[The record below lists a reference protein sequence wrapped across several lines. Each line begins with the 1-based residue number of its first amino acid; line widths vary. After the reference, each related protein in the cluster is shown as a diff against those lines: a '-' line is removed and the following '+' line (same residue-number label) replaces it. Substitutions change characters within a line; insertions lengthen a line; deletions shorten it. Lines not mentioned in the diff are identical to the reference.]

1 MEDQAEFS
9 ELIVYGRNAVSEAL
23 KSDRS
28 IDRIMVLD
36 QEHQSPPINKIISDA
51 RSQNIVVRFESK
63 EKMNQIAGTDKHQG
77 IIALVAAYDYFSVEE
92 ILQDAKDKNE
102 SPFILILDQI
112 EDPHNLG
119 AIIRTAHIVGVH
131 GIIIPKRRAV
141 GLTSTVVK
149 TSAGAIEYMKV
160 ARVTNISRTIEEL
173 KAKNI
178 WVVCADMDGQMM
190 YDVDMKGALAIII
203 GSEGEGVGRLVKEKA
218 DFIAKIPMKG
228 TITSLNASVAAGV
241 LLYEALRQRL

>member
-1 MEDQAEFS
+1 MDNNSEPN

-23 KSDRS
+23 RSDRS
-28 IDRIMVLD
+28 IDRIMILD
-36 QEHQSPPINKIISDA
+36 QEHQPQPINKIISDA
-51 RSQNIVVRFESK
+51 RNDNIIVRFESR
-63 EKMNQIAGTDKHQG
+63 EKLNQIAGSDKHQG
-77 IIALVAAYDYFSVEE
+77 VIALVAAYDYFSVEE
-92 ILQDAKDKNE
+92 ILADAEEKGE
-102 SPFILILDQI
+102 PPFLLILDQI

-160 ARVTNISRTIEEL
+160 ARVTNISRTVEEL

-178 WVVCADMDGQMM
+178 WVVCADMDGQVM
-190 YDVDMKGALAIII
+190 YDIDMKGPLAIII